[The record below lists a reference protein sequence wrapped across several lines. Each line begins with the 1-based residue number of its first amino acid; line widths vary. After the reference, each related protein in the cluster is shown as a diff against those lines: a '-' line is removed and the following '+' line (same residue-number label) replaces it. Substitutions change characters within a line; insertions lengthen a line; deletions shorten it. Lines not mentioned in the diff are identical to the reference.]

1 MHTMMTQPGLS
12 MNTLCAGNKSPM
24 QRGFPKNGM
33 GNLLPILR
41 FLGGLY
47 NFCNFAIGR
56 LTLVGQ
62 HPVKPLLF
70 SLM

>member
-1 MHTMMTQPGLS
+1 MHTMMAQPGLS
-12 MNTLCAGNKSPM
+12 MNTLCTGDKSPA

-47 NFCNFAIGR
+47 NLCNFAIGR
-56 LTLVGQ
+56 SMLVGQ
-62 HPVKPLLF
+62 HPVKSLLF